1 MLSLFSSLGAWKKE
15 NRIFFYCKSH
25 LSCLTVVQLTVYDWC
40 RLDNVPICFRRS
52 RRMMGWDGMGWGE
65 LLASLVSIPGVD
77 IGGGDDDDDA
87 MGGRMRLQ
95 RRRKRCGGNV
105 P

>member
-1 MLSLFSSLGAWKKE
+1 
-15 NRIFFYCKSH
+15 
-25 LSCLTVVQLTVYDWC
+25 
-40 RLDNVPICFRRS
+40 
-52 RRMMGWDGMGWGE
+52 MGWGE

-95 RRRKRCGGNV
+95 RRRKRCGGNTAYWHI
-105 P
+105 